1 MSDDRIIQLLEEIR
15 DIGKQ
20 NAENYKLALVRQE
33 EAIQLQKSAL
43 GRVRTVIMV
52 VAILLILLI
61 AVPVV
66 SWGAGWLAYCLR
78 R

>member
-20 NAENYKLALVRQE
+20 NAENYKLALARQE
-33 EAIQLQKSAL
+33 EAIQFQKKAL
-43 GRVRTVIMV
+43 GRVRTILMV
-52 VAILLILLI
+52 VAILIILLV

-66 SWGAGWLAYCLR
+66 SWGVGWLAYCLR